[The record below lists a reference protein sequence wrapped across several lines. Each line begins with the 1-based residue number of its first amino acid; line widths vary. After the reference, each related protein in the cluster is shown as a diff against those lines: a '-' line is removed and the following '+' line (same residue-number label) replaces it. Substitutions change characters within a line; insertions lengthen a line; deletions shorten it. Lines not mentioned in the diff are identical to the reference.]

1 VNGPLGNSAYRHLF
15 AAQALSLLGTG
26 LTTVALGLLS
36 YDLAGPDAGLVLG
49 TALTIKMI
57 AYVGLGPVGAAL
69 AERFPRRPY
78 LVTLDLIRAALVLVL
93 PFVSEIW
100 QIYLLIFLFQ
110 ACSAAFTPTFQATIP
125 DLLPDEKDYTR
136 ALSLSRMLY
145 DLEQLLS
152 PVLAGVL
159 LTLVSFHWLFVGNT
173 IGFLAS
179 AAFIVTAAIPP
190 QTNEENRRGFWQR
203 VTRGSWIYLKT
214 PRLLGLLSLSFA
226 VASAGSMVIVNTVVF
241 VRSVLGGDETD
252 VAIFFAAA
260 GLGSMAIALTLPRL
274 LDRIATRPVMICG
287 GAVLCAGLIAGLWA
301 ETYAGALAVWVCL
314 GAGSSLV
321 MTPSGLLL
329 RRSSHAEDRPALFA
343 AQFALSHGCWLIAY
357 PVAGWV
363 GARFGMNAAFIVLA
377 VGAAAGCA
385 AALLLWPRN
394 DPAELEHEHEEVVH
408 AHVPTADGHHRPD
421 QISRD
426 DDRSEKKHRHRKF
439 RHRHVFVIDDHH
451 TAWPRSG

>member
-1 VNGPLGNSAYRHLF
+1 MKGPLANSAYRHLF

-26 LTTVALGLLS
+26 LTTVALGLLA
-36 YDLAGPDAGLVLG
+36 YHLAGADAGLVLG
-49 TALTIKMI
+49 TALAIKMI

-136 ALSLSRMLY
+136 ALSLSRLLY
-145 DLEQLLS
+145 DLEQLFS
-152 PVLAGVL
+152 PVLAGLL
-159 LTLVSFHWLFVGNT
+159 LTLVSFHWLFAGNT
-173 IGFLAS
+173 FGFLAS
-179 AAFIVTAAIPP
+179 AAFIVTAAIPSR
-190 QTNEENRRGFWQR
+190 TTDGNRRGFWQR

-214 PRLLGLLSLSFA
+214 PRLRGLLALSFA

-252 VAIFFAAA
+252 VAIFFAAF
-260 GLGSMAIALTLPRL
+260 GLGSMPIALTLPRL

-287 GAVLCAGLIAGLWA
+287 GTVLCAGLILGPWI
-301 ETYAGALAVWVCL
+301 ESYAGALAIWICL

-321 MTPSGLLL
+321 MIPSGLLL

-363 GARFGMNAAFIVLA
+363 SARFGMDAAFVLLA
-377 VGAAAGCA
+377 TGAAAGSA
-385 AALLLWPRN
+385 AALLLWPGK
-394 DPAELEHEHEEVVH
+394 DPAELEHEHHEMEH
-408 AHVPTADGHHRPD
+408 AHAPATDGHHRPE

-426 DDRSEKKHRHRKF
+426 DASEKKHRHRKI

>member
-1 VNGPLGNSAYRHLF
+1 MNGPLGNTAYRHLF

-26 LTTVALGLLS
+26 LTTIALGLLA
-36 YDLAGPDAGLVLG
+36 YDLAGADAGMVLG
-49 TALTIKMI
+49 TALAIKMI
-57 AYVGLGPVGAAL
+57 AYVGLGPIGAAL

-78 LVTLDLIRAALVLVL
+78 LVSLDLVRATLVLVL

-136 ALSLSRMLY
+136 ALSLSRLLY

-152 PVLAGVL
+152 PVLAGLL
-159 LTLVSFHWLFVGNT
+159 LTFVSFHWLFVGNT
-173 IGFLAS
+173 AGFLAS
-179 AAFIVTAAIPP
+179 AAFIVTAAIPR
-190 QTNEENRRGFWQR
+190 QTTDENRRGFWQR
-203 VTRGSWIYLKT
+203 VTRGTWIYLKT
-214 PRLLGLLSLSFA
+214 PRLRGLLALSFA

-241 VRSVLGGDETD
+241 VRTELGGNETD

-260 GLGSMAIALTLPRL
+260 GLGSMAIALTVPRL
-274 LDRIATRPVMICG
+274 LERIATRPVMICG
-287 GAVLCAGLIAGLWA
+287 GAVLCAGLIIGLWA
-301 ETYAGALAVWVCL
+301 ESYAGALAIWVFL

-329 RRSSHAEDRPALFA
+329 RQSSHAEDRPALFA
-343 AQFALSHGCWLIAY
+343 AQFALSHGCWLVAY
-357 PVAGWV
+357 PVAGWM
-363 GARFGMNAAFIVLA
+363 GSRFGMDAALIVLA
-377 VGAAAGCA
+377 GGAATGSA
-385 AALLLWPRN
+385 AALMLWPRN

-408 AHVPTADGHHRPD
+408 AHATVADGHHRPD
-421 QISRD
+421 QISSE
-426 DDRSEKKHRHRKF
+426 DRSERKHRHRKF